1 MKKIAF
7 VASYGGHLSEV
18 KRMVDQDFYA
28 KNEIKIVFVTTLP
41 TKNNSF
47 YLKDFNRNNFL
58 GGLWQFWPIVK
69 YIKKQKID
77 LVITTGAAPGLYF
90 GLIARLMGKKTIWVD
105 SLANVDKI
113 SMSGKIATYFY
124 HQVYVQWEHLS
135 KGNIHYIGCLL

>member
-1 MKKIAF
+1 MKKIAL
-7 VASYGGHLSEV
+7 VASYGGHLSQL
-18 KRMVDQDFYA
+18 KRMTESVFFDSEQ
-28 KNEIKIVFVTTLP
+28 IKSIFVTTRP
-41 TKNNSF
+41 TANNTF

-58 GGLWQFWPIVK
+58 SGLLQFWPIVK

-77 LVITTGAAPGLYF
+77 LVVTTGAAPGLYF
-90 GLIARLMGKKTIWVD
+90 GLIARLMGRKTIWVD